1 MQTAQKIAAT
11 GLILALGAAGYG
23 IFELDHPSEV
33 LAKKKAASAQA
44 APVDQTPLKDAQE
57 LAQMADTP
65 EEQELAKKALRLSD
79 YELDLSFNIA
89 LQDAGAHPAELS
101 AEAKEIQAG
110 LQKAQK
116 FQQALQGQVNELS
129 AEIAKASGA
138 KKDTLQDQLDLAK
151 ANLDVATNDVDDAKR
166 DLTDAGGNVHDR
178 IEKMKQQHEEADKAR
193 EAAEQKFPS
202 EVTEKLG
209 VVHRV
214 QRWMELRAK
223 KQLLQRAKT
232 NADNLVAS
240 LTEQHNA
247 LSAQIDAEKFN
258 SPDLAAHSK
267 LSDAVNGTPP
277 AEAAASSVTENVR
290 KTRST
295 ADAKAALA
303 TTKAVTAD
311 QRNLT
316 SLDKRVD
323 NEKELFETY
332 GEWIDLVS
340 NRQRVV
346 VQRIL
351 IGVAIVLGI
360 ALIGVF
366 FNTWLEKL
374 LEKTKLDRRQMQTLR
389 ATAKVSVQ
397 VVAVLLIL
405 LVIFGPPSQLGTFLG
420 LAGAGLTVALKDFI
434 VSFLGWFVL
443 MGKNGI
449 RLGDWVEINGVSGE
463 VVEIGLFH
471 TVLLETGNW
480 TDSGHPTGRRVTF
493 TNNYAIE
500 GHYFNFSTSGQ
511 WLWDELQLVLPTGE
525 DPYPVIEAIQKR
537 VLEATHENAIEAAR
551 ELKSA
556 AGNRDIGLFSAEP
569 SINLK
574 PVLGGI
580 EISVRYITQASQRFQ
595 LRTKLNQA
603 AVELLGK
610 RGIAATSVSPTPTP
624 TAAR

>member
-1 MQTAQKIAAT
+1 MRTAQKIAAT
-11 GLILALGAAGYG
+11 GLIVALGAVGYG
-23 IFELDHPSEV
+23 IFELDHTSTV
-33 LAKKKAASAQA
+33 LAKKKAAAAQA
-44 APVDQTPLKDAQE
+44 APVDQTPLKIAQQ

-65 EEQELAKKALRLSD
+65 EEQELAKEALRLSE

-89 LQDAGAHPAELS
+89 LQDAEAHPEELS
-101 AEAKEIQAG
+101 AEAKEIQAR
-110 LQKAQK
+110 LHKARK
-116 FQQALQGQVNELS
+116 FQQALQAQVDQLT
-129 AEIAKASGA
+129 AEIAKASEA

-193 EAAEQKFPS
+193 ASADQKFPG
-202 EVTEKLG
+202 EAPEKLG
-209 VVHRV
+209 VVHRA
-214 QRWMELRAK
+214 QRWMALNAKKNLLLRAK
-223 KQLLQRAKT
+223 T
-232 NADNLVAS
+232 DADNLIAS

-267 LSDAVNGTPP
+267 LSDAVSGTAP
-277 AEAAASSVTENVR
+277 AEAAASSVTESAR

-323 NEKELFETY
+323 NEKELSETY

-340 NRQRVV
+340 DRQRAV
-346 VQRIL
+346 VQRVL
-351 IGVAIVLGI
+351 IGIAIVLGI

-374 LEKTKLDRRQMQTLR
+374 LEKTKLDRRQVQTLR
-389 ATAKVSVQ
+389 ATARGSVQ
-397 VVAVLLIL
+397 DIAVLLSM

-443 MGKNGI
+443 MGRNGI
-449 RLGDWVEINGVSGE
+449 RLGDWVEINGVTGE

-471 TVLLETGNW
+471 TVLLEPGNW
-480 TDSGHPTGRRVTF
+480 NDSGHPTGRRVTF
-493 TNNYAIE
+493 VNSYAIE

-511 WLWDELQLVLPTGE
+511 WLWDELQLAIPADE
-525 DPYPVIEAIQKR
+525 DPYPIVEELQKIVTKETEANVGLAEKEWSR
-537 VLEATHENAIEAAR
+537 VADVR
-551 ELKSA
+551 
-556 AGNRDIGLFSAEP
+556 GNQGFSAGPAISIRP
-569 SINLK
+569 S
-574 PVLGGI
+574 GSSF
-580 EISVRYITQASQRFQ
+580 EIHLRYVTRANERYQQRS
-595 LRTKLNQA
+595 KLYSEI
-603 AVELLGK
+603 VELL
-610 RGIAATSVSPTPTP
+610 RRRNIPQSAQPTPTP
-624 TAAR
+624 TPAT

>member
-1 MQTAQKIAAT
+1 MRTAQKIAAT
-11 GLILALGAAGYG
+11 GLIVALGAVGYG
-23 IFELDHPSEV
+23 IFELDHPSTV
-33 LAKKKAASAQA
+33 LAKKKAAAAQA
-44 APVDQTPLKDAQE
+44 APVDQTPLKIAQQ
-57 LAQMADTP
+57 LAQIADTP
-65 EEQELAKKALRLSD
+65 EEQELAKEALRLSD

-89 LQDAGAHPAELS
+89 LQDAEAHPAELS
-101 AEAKEIQAG
+101 AEAKEIQAR
-110 LQKAQK
+110 LQKARR
-116 FQQALQGQVNELS
+116 FQQALQAQVDQLT
-129 AEIAKASGA
+129 AEIPKASEA

-178 IEKMKQQHEEADKAR
+178 IEKMKQQHEEVDKAR
-193 EAAEQKFPS
+193 ASAGQKFPDAAP
-202 EVTEKLG
+202 EKLG
-209 VVHRV
+209 VVHRA
-214 QRWMELRAK
+214 QQWMALNAKKKLLLRAK
-223 KQLLQRAKT
+223 T
-232 NADNLVAS
+232 DADNLIAS

-267 LSDAVNGTPP
+267 ISDAVSGTAP
-277 AEAAASSVTENVR
+277 AEAATSSVTESVR

-295 ADAKAALA
+295 ADARAALA

-323 NEKELFETY
+323 NEKELSETY

-340 NRQRVV
+340 DRQRAV
-346 VQRIL
+346 VQRVL
-351 IGVAIVLGI
+351 IGMAIVLGI

-374 LEKTKLDRRQMQTLR
+374 LEKTKLDRRQVQTLR
-389 ATAKVSVQ
+389 ATARVSVQ
-397 VVAVLLIL
+397 VSAVLLIL

-443 MGKNGI
+443 MGRNGI
-449 RLGDWVEINGVSGE
+449 RLGDWVEINGVTGE

-480 TDSGHPTGRRVTF
+480 ADSGHPTGRRVTF

-511 WLWDELQLVLPTGE
+511 WLWDELQVVLPTGE

-537 VLEATHENAIEAAR
+537 VMEATHENAKEAAR
-551 ELKSA
+551 ELKNA
-556 AGNRDIGLFSAEP
+556 AGSRDIGMFSAEP
-569 SINLK
+569 SINLR

-580 EISVRYITQASQRFQ
+580 EISVRYITQANQRFQ

-603 AVELLGK
+603 AVELLGR
-610 RGIAATSVSPTPTP
+610 RGITATPVSPPTP
-624 TAAR
+624 TAPA

>member
-1 MQTAQKIAAT
+1 MRTAQKIAAT
-11 GLILALGAAGYG
+11 GLIAALAATGYG
-23 IFELDHPSEV
+23 IFALDHPSAAV
-33 LAKKKAASAQA
+33 TKKKAAAAQD
-44 APVDQTPLKDAQE
+44 APVDHTPLQNAQQ
-57 LAQMADTP
+57 LAQMADTA
-65 EEQELAKKALRLSD
+65 EEQAFAKEALRLSD

-89 LQDAGAHPAELS
+89 LQDAEAHPPELS
-101 AEAKEIQAG
+101 AEAKEIQAR

-116 FQQALQGQVNELS
+116 FQQALQAQVNQLN
-129 AEIAKASGA
+129 AEIAKASGE
-138 KKDTLQDQLDLAK
+138 KKDALQDQLDLAK

-166 DLTDAGGNVHDR
+166 DLTEAGGNRHDR

-193 EAAEQKFPS
+193 AAAEQKFP
-202 EVTEKLG
+202 TEAAERLG
-209 VVHRV
+209 IVHRA
-214 QRWMELRAK
+214 QRWMELNRK
-223 KQLLQRAKT
+223 KKLLLQAK
-232 NADNLVAS
+232 ADADTIVAA

-258 SPDLAAHSK
+258 SPDLAVHSK
-267 LSDAVNGTPP
+267 ISDAVNGTQP
-277 AEAAASSVTENVR
+277 AEAAASALTENVR
-290 KTRST
+290 KTRSS

-303 TTKAVTAD
+303 TTKAITAD

-316 SLDKRVD
+316 NLDKRVD
-323 NEKELFETY
+323 NEKELSQTY
-332 GEWIDLVS
+332 GQWIDLVS
-340 NRQRVV
+340 DRQREM

-360 ALIGVF
+360 VLIGVF

-374 LEKTKLDRRQMQTLR
+374 LEKTKLDRRQMQTLH
-389 ATAKVSVQ
+389 ATAKVSVH

-443 MGKNGI
+443 MGRNGI
-449 RLGDWVEINGVSGE
+449 RLGDWVEINGVTGE

-500 GHYFNFSTSGQ
+500 GHYFNFSTAGQ
-511 WLWDELQLVLPTGE
+511 WLWDELQVVLPTGE

-537 VLEATHENAIEAAR
+537 VLEATQDNAKEAER

-556 AGNRDIGLFSAEP
+556 GGSRDIGSFSAEP

-574 PVLGGI
+574 PVLGGV
-580 EISVRYITQASQRFQ
+580 EISVRYITQANQRFQ

-610 RGIAATSVSPTPTP
+610 RGITATPVAPATPTVP
-624 TAAR
+624 AR